1 MQKHYTASLLI
12 MLIFLLAPTEWGE
25 LFGSH
30 REKLF
35 EAIIDFIF
43 GSSSAFW
50 TALGEIVKRRVT
62 ATTRLVTSGTRQE
75 MAWRINDPPTGLP
88 AFIQLVSLCM
98 ASLACFCAGRYKTG
112 VTG

>member
-1 MQKHYTASLLI
+1 MQKHYKAALLI
-12 MLIFLLAPTEWGE
+12 MLIFGLAPKERGE

-30 REKLF
+30 LAKLF

-50 TALGEIVKRRVT
+50 TALGEIVKGRVT
-62 ATTRLVTSGTRQE
+62 ATTRLVTNGTRQE
-75 MAWRINDPPTGLP
+75 MAWRINEPPTGIP
-88 AFIQLVSLCM
+88 TFIQLVSLCM